1 MFDFLGMSYTEA
13 VINGLM
19 LGLFIA
25 ISVGPTL
32 FAVIKYS
39 IHHSYRA
46 GLAFVIGVSFSDIV
60 YVAIANIATKWLDF
74 LQDHQRE
81 VGYIGSV
88 LFIIMGLYGLIKK
101 YKPQRPLRSSE
112 PIQISSSA
120 YLGIAF
126 SGFLMNA
133 LNPGVIIYW
142 IGAATLVSSEAS
154 IIKIIVFGT
163 CLSLVLGVDL
173 LKVFLADKIRKKLTL
188 RNIMYL
194 NKASAII
201 ILSLGILLFL
211 KTLFNVSI
219 GGH

>member
-1 MFDFLGMSYTEA
+1 MSYTEA

-46 GLAFVIGVSFSDIV
+46 GLAFVIGVSFSDII

-120 YLGIAF
+120 YLGIAL

-211 KTLFNVSI
+211 KTLFNVPI
-219 GGH
+219 GGL

>member
-1 MFDFLGMSYTEA
+1 
-13 VINGLM
+13 
-19 LGLFIA
+19 
-25 ISVGPTL
+25 
-32 FAVIKYS
+32 
-39 IHHSYRA
+39 
-46 GLAFVIGVSFSDIV
+46 
-60 YVAIANIATKWLDF
+60 
-74 LQDHQRE
+74 
-81 VGYIGSV
+81 
-88 LFIIMGLYGLIKK
+88 K

-211 KTLFNVSI
+211 KTLLNVPI

>member
-1 MFDFLGMSYTEA
+1 MSYTEA

-39 IHHSYRA
+39 IHHSYKA
-46 GLAFVIGVSFSDIV
+46 GLAFVIGVSISDIL

-74 LQDHQRE
+74 LQTHQQQ
-81 VGYIGSV
+81 VGYIGST
-88 LFIIMGLYGLIKK
+88 LFIIMGLYGFLKK
-101 YKPQRPLRSSE
+101 YKPQRPPRTSE

-120 YLGIAF
+120 YLGIAL

-142 IGAATLVSSEAS
+142 IGAATLVSGESY
-154 IIKIIVFGT
+154 IIRFIVFGV
-163 CLSLVLGVDL
+163 CLILVLGVDL

-201 ILSLGILLFL
+201 ILSLGVLLFL
-211 KTLFNVSI
+211 KTLFNVPI

>member
-46 GLAFVIGVSFSDIV
+46 GLAFVIGVSFSDII

-211 KTLFNVSI
+211 KTLFNVPI
-219 GGH
+219 GGL